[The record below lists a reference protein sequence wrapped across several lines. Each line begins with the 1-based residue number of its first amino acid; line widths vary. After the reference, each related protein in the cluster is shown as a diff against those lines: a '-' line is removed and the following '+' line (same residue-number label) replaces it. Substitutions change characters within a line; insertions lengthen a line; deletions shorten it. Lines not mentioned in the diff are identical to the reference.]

1 MSNIRLNDQYITN
14 HISSN
19 VGTVCGPNQH
29 NLVNILKGGKKHK
42 MKGGS
47 RAYSLFN
54 HVKTPSY
61 GYSNA
66 NAAAN
71 NNHILVGSR
80 PLYSENTPMG
90 SKCAMLG
97 GKRKRKRK
105 PKSKKHKSKRYK
117 SKRYKSKRHKS
128 KRHKSKRHKSKKH
141 KSKRHKSKK
150 HKSKRHKSKKHKSRK
165 KIQKGGN
172 IPMGIIGGVGGL
184 GLGYLLYKKLFKSN
198 DNNENEKFYD
208 AELDTASSRNA
219 QYQDAGLINPLRFRE
234 SKIDSD
240 RQVV

>member
-97 GKRKRKRK
+97 GKRKRKSK
-105 PKSKKHKSKRYK
+105 SKSKKH
-117 SKRYKSKRHKS
+117 KSKRHKS

-150 HKSKRHKSKKHKSRK
+150 HKSR
-165 KIQKGGN
+165 
-172 IPMGIIGGVGGL
+172 
-184 GLGYLLYKKLFKSN
+184 
-198 DNNENEKFYD
+198 
-208 AELDTASSRNA
+208 
-219 QYQDAGLINPLRFRE
+219 
-234 SKIDSD
+234 
-240 RQVV
+240 